1 MIWEADTMVRAT
13 MRTTQEGDT
22 TLRKGEMTR
31 ERILER
37 AADLASLYGLEDITI
52 GRLAA
57 DLGMSKSGLY
67 AHFGS
72 KEELQL
78 ATIATARARYQRTTV
93 NPALEA
99 PRGLAQIEKTME
111 YLLTYLEKRIFPG
124 GCFFNS
130 VNAEFHA
137 RPGAI
142 RDNIR
147 EGKARWR
154 ARIAKM
160 ARDAQR
166 NGEFHENLDPSL
178 FAFELD
184 AFINFANWSVDDSE
198 TLALTRRAVR
208 ASIQRAKA

>member
-1 MIWEADTMVRAT
+1 MTVRPT
-13 MRTTQEGDT
+13 VEIGKVP
-22 TLRKGEMTR
+22 RKGEMTR
-31 ERILER
+31 ERILDR
-37 AADLASLYGLEDITI
+37 AADMASLEGLDDITI

-57 DLGMSKSGLY
+57 GLGMSKSGLY

-78 ATIATARARYQRTTV
+78 ATITAARERYYRTTV
-93 NPALEA
+93 FPGLDA
-99 PRGLAQIEKTME
+99 PKGLAQIQKTME
-111 YLLTYLEKRIFPG
+111 LLLSYLDNRIFPG

-137 RPGAI
+137 RPGLI

-160 ARDAQR
+160 VRDAQR
-166 NGEFHENLDPSL
+166 NGEIRKDVDPNF

-184 AFINFANWSVDDSE
+184 AFINATNWTLDDPQA
-198 TLALTRRAVR
+198 LALTRRAIR
-208 ASIQRAKA
+208 ACIDRAKT